1 MRKSV
6 NTTNIAD
13 TRYLLSQTPP
23 NYVKDNYYLHELQ
36 HKVDADW
43 KYRPNRADIE
53 QETGIGSEEY
63 FPLQVVMQSVQTD
76 KGTKVSDDWR
86 RLVFKDIHYNVRLG
100 TRYRFAINCDPALPV
115 EQKSI
120 WIGVNQDSVSP
131 TAQQVVARCNGTLGS
146 IYVAEDGGKSY
157 HYEPVVQ
164 TTELKQSTT
173 AFNDVAV
180 DPRGQLIIIAQH
192 NKYTKDY
199 YINQRF
205 VIGYD
210 RVYKVSNII
219 KTGAL
224 ATYDPY
230 DVGVMQIYLEMDQ
243 ISDYDDFEMRIAYN
257 GRIDETVTPEPE
269 PPVDNYQIRV
279 AEPAPLPAELG
290 YDGIEFAS
298 YVYNGEEQTDTP
310 VEVSLKLG
318 DEEVSEYVEFEKI
331 DGNRFKLTK
340 TYRYVL
346 EKLTVRVYVGAGES
360 PVGQELSYEF
370 QLDLSGGW

>member
-23 NYVKDNYYLHELQ
+23 NYVKNNYYLHELQ

-43 KYRPNRADIE
+43 EYRPNRADIE
-53 QETGIGSEEY
+53 QETGAGAEEY

-86 RLVFKDIHYNVRLG
+86 RLVFRDIHYNVRLG
-100 TRYRFAINCDPALPV
+100 TRYRFAINCDPTLPV

-146 IYVAEDGGKSY
+146 IYVAEDGSKSY

-205 VIGYD
+205 VVGYD

-243 ISDYDDFEMRIAYN
+243 IGDYDDFETRIAYN

-279 AEPAPLPAELG
+279 AEPVPLPDELG

-298 YVYNGEEQTDTP
+298 YVYNGDEQTDMP

-346 EKLTVRVYVGAGES
+346 EKLTVRVYVGAEES

>member
-146 IYVAEDGGKSY
+146 IYVAEDGSKSY

>member
-146 IYVAEDGGKSY
+146 IYVAEDGSKSY

-298 YVYNGEEQTDTP
+298 YEYYGEEQTDTP